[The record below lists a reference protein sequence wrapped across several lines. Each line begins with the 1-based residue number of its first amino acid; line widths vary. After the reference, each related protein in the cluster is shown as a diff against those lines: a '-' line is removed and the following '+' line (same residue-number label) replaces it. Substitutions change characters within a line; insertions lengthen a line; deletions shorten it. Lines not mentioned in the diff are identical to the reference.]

1 MSSFKCGHDAPIY
14 TVIEQIIE
22 QSGTPYF
29 SFKDI
34 DENKPTGSIRIRVET
49 IHYFLK
55 RYGEDLIRKR
65 QQMTAEI
72 EAQVAAY
79 EEWLRRKLL
88 REEELADLAARQR
101 ETEPRGKMLPILP
114 ASVAAGSAAE
124 PITAACRV

>member
-1 MSSFKCGHDAPIY
+1 MTPPQDRRFEPRSPANTRAVVVAPGLEL
-14 TVIEQIIE
+14 TCLLVD
-22 QSGTPYF
+22 QSAQG
-29 SFKDI
+29 
-34 DENKPTGSIRIRVET
+34 GRIRLDRNLVLPKVVMV
-49 IHYFLK
+49 IDIAQ
-55 RYGEDLIRKR
+55 GV
-65 QQMTAEI
+65 AI